1 MNSPIVSVITPT
13 FNRAE
18 LLKETVGSILNQSFE
33 DFEYIVVDDGSTDHT
48 QDVLGSF
55 RDPRIQVI
63 SQSNQG
69 EVSAI
74 NNAWAIAR
82 GRYIAIVSSDDPM
95 LPLWLDSM
103 VEALERDS
111 AATVAYPDWIIIDE
125 EGEPDQVIRT
135 PDYQQHVM
143 AAEFTAPAGPGALIR
158 KSAGDLLSPPRR
170 PQFRYCA
177 DLDMWLRLSMIGHLL
192 RVPKVLATWRSH
204 PESISVAE
212 RTGRR
217 AEELVALAHE
227 FFSRKDLPVE
237 VEVLKTRGIYS
248 AYKLAAWV
256 VEPSDPA
263 AATQYIRRAQ
273 YLYPRE

>member
-1 MNSPIVSVITPT
+1 MKNPVVSVITPT

-18 LLKETVGSILNQSFE
+18 LLKETVGSILNQTFKN
-33 DFEYIVVDDGSTDHT
+33 FEYIVVDDGSADHT
-48 QDVLGSF
+48 QEVLRSF
-55 RDPRIQVI
+55 RDSRIRVI
-63 SQSNQG
+63 RQSNQG

-74 NNAWAIAR
+74 NNAWSIAR
-82 GRYIAIVSSDDPM
+82 GKYIAIVSSDDPM
-95 LPLWLDSM
+95 LPLWLDAM
-103 VEALERDS
+103 VETLEGDP

-125 EGEPDQVIRT
+125 EGETDQVIRT

-143 AAEFTAPAGPGALIR
+143 TAEFKAPAGPGALIR

-170 PQFRYCA
+170 SEFRYCA
-177 DLDMWLRLSMIGHLL
+177 DLDMWLRLSMIGHLV

-212 RTGRR
+212 RTRRR

-227 FFSRKDLPVE
+227 FFARKDLPVE
-237 VEVLKTRGIYS
+237 VDVLKTRGIYS

-256 VEPSDPA
+256 VEQSDPA
-263 AATQYIRRAQ
+263 AATEYLRRAK
-273 YLYPRE
+273 YLYPSD